1 MMDVTKW
8 ASQKAVLTCGQ
19 SFRRFFKKKS
29 KYPRY
34 KKKGYDD
41 SLYLAGGHFGVREKD
56 LRVSKLKSSIR
67 MAEPIRFPGRILSVT
82 ISKKSDQYFASFQVE
97 LSEDYVYPNRCENQ
111 ASVGVDVGIKDSAVL
126 SDGTKYANPKALRTH
141 LRKLKRL
148 HKLLSGKNKGSQNR
162 NKAKQRFSKL
172 YLRIRNIRQDAIH
185 KMTSEIVRNFL
196 WIGIEDL
203 NVSEMMKNHK
213 LAQSIQD
220 ASFFE
225 IRRQL
230 EYKAKLSGSEVI
242 PIHRFYPSS
251 KICHMCGWKNQSLK
265 LSERTWECDSC
276 GIKQDR
282 DVNAAKNIEKVALGH
297 RETLVEL
304 FEFDRKR
311 LWSAKGCVEPGR

>member
-1 MMDVTKW
+1 
-8 ASQKAVLTCGQ
+8 
-19 SFRRFFKKKS
+19 
-29 KYPRY
+29 
-34 KKKGYDD
+34 
-41 SLYLAGGHFGVREKD
+41 
-56 LRVSKLKSSIR
+56 
-67 MAEPIRFPGRILSVT
+67 
-82 ISKKSDQYFASFQVE
+82 
-97 LSEDYVYPNRCENQ
+97 
-111 ASVGVDVGIKDSAVL
+111 
-126 SDGTKYANPKALRTH
+126 
-141 LRKLKRL
+141 
-148 HKLLSGKNKGSQNR
+148 
-162 NKAKQRFSKL
+162 
-172 YLRIRNIRQDAIH
+172 
-185 KMTSEIVRNFL
+185 MTSEIVRNFR

-203 NVSEMMKNHK
+203 NVSGMMKNHK

-311 LWSAKGCVEPGR
+311 LWSAKGRVESGR